1 MSPPA
6 LAVRRGRLYASHPN
20 DWKEPMRDPI
30 LRVTARTHVALSAAR
45 QELPERLARMAR
57 ALREEAGQ
65 DIVEY
70 GGILVLV
77 AAILAVLITQT
88 DLPHVIASNISKE
101 VSSIFGLGGSSA
113 ATSSKG

>member
-1 MSPPA
+1 
-6 LAVRRGRLYASHPN
+6 
-20 DWKEPMRDPI
+20 MRDPM
-30 LRVTARTHVALSAAR
+30 LRVTTRTHVALIAAR
-45 QELPERLARMAR
+45 QEFSERLARVAR
-57 ALREEAGQ
+57 AVRDEAGQ

-101 VSSIFGLGGSSA
+101 VSSIFGLGGSSSS